1 MSSADSVVQTIGFNP
16 CPNSAFVTVAP
27 DVKSLDVIVPVLGDF
42 ECLFARVVYAL
53 WVLRVCE
60 EHDNRQDLI
69 AAFRRS
75 WPCDVQSVDV
85 ARVDGLDD
93 LSRGGGTGRENRT
106 KRRKN
111 V

>member
-1 MSSADSVVQTIGFNP
+1 MSNLTGIDILLFDVVVQPIGFNP
-16 CPNSAFVTVAP
+16 CPDAAFVAMTPPIQPFGIFIAALNRS
-27 DVKSLDVIVPVLGDF
+27 KRPVTG
-42 ECLFARVVYAL
+42 VVYAL

-93 LSRGGGTGRENRT
+93 LPRSSGN
-106 KRRKN
+106 
-111 V
+111 

>member
-1 MSSADSVVQTIGFNP
+1 MVESVGFNP
-16 CPNSAFVTVAP
+16 SPNPTFIPITP
-27 DVKSLDVIVPVLGDF
+27 DEKRVLILVPVLDRSKRPVT
-42 ECLFARVVYAL
+42 RVVYAL

-93 LSRGGGTGRENRT
+93 LPRSSGN
-106 KRRKN
+106 
-111 V
+111 